1 MSWNFFK
8 EYSHIMNSNKNRE
21 IMKVSDS
28 INIKKEIIVTN
39 TIEGII
45 PQ

>member
-1 MSWNFFK
+1 
-8 EYSHIMNSNKNRE
+8 MNSNKNRE
-21 IMKVSDS
+21 IMKVSVS

-39 TIEGII
+39 TVQGIM